1 MGAPIWDLMTTTMG
15 LPKAFLMLFTL
26 PAISTESRILD
37 EELSM
42 SSR

>member
-15 LPKAFLMLFTL
+15 LPKAFLTLFTL
-26 PAISTESRILD
+26 PAISTESMIPD